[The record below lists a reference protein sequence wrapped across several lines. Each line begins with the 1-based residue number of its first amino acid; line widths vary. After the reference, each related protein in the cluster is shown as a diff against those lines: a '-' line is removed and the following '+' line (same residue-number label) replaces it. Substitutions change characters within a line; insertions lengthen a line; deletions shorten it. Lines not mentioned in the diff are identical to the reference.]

1 MSKTEKIKQLA
12 LEVQLSIARLDRLQ
26 DTMKLVAALCEQIT
40 GIASPFNIDEL
51 NRNYQ
56 KKQQQEAKR
65 AVATLTQKKKR
76 KRGRPKKSRTHKP
89 DNDPLRQQIDAA
101 FRKKES

>member
-12 LEVQLSIARLDRLQ
+12 LDVQLSIAKLAPLQ
-26 DTMKLVAALCEQIT
+26 DPLKRVGELCEQIT
-40 GIASPFNIDEL
+40 GVASPFNIDEL

-65 AVATLTQKKKR
+65 AVATVTQKKKR
-76 KRGRPKKSRTHKP
+76 KRGRPKKSRTHKSK
-89 DNDPLRQQIDAA
+89 NDPLRQQIDAV